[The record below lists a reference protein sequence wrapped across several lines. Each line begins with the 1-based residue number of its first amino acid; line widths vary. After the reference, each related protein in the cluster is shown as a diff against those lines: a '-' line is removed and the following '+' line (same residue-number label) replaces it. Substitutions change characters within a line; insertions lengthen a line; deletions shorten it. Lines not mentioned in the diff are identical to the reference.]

1 MKHKIL
7 IKLLAAFG
15 VVMLLFSVVL
25 GSVFLALF
33 REHTVKI
40 NRTAMEQQAASIA
53 DTLSSFQRGSMGG
66 YGAYLRFLDKL
77 TTADVWIVD
86 DNLGITT
93 CGPEKYTVHYNDLPE
108 NAEQIVAR
116 VLSGEQTY
124 GAEFSGLLGVNAL
137 TVGMPI
143 YSGETVVGAV
153 LLHAPA
159 SGVNDAVAQ
168 GMLTLVIGCAAAL
181 LFAGMMAFVLSYRFT
196 CPLSRMKTAALALAD
211 GNYEITTGVSSS
223 DEIGQLAQTLDVLAQ
238 RLRAV
243 EVERENLDR
252 SRDRFVADVSHEL
265 RTPVAVL
272 RGSIELLR
280 DGTVCQPD
288 EVLEYYRQM
297 LTESRH
303 LERLVNDLLELS
315 RLQDAGFQLR
325 MEEIN
330 LCDVVSDAVRAI
342 RPAVQ
347 AKQII
352 METTVPGIECSL
364 NGDYDRIRQLL
375 FILLDNAVKFSPEGG
390 SIQITLAKAE
400 GCALTVTDH
409 GVGISPADLPHIF
422 DRFYKSNSKENKNGT
437 GLGLA
442 IASEIA
448 KRHNAKIS
456 ARSGVDG
463 TTFQV
468 VFP

>member
-108 NAEQIVAR
+108 NAELIVAR
-116 VLSGEQTY
+116 VFSGEQTY

-342 RPAVQ
+342 RPAAQ
-347 AKQII
+347 AKQIV

>member
-1 MKHKIL
+1 MKNKIL

-15 VVMLLFSVVL
+15 VVMLLFSIVL
-25 GSVFLALF
+25 GSVFLVLF
-33 REHTVKI
+33 REHAVKI
-40 NRTAMEQQAASIA
+40 NRTAMEQQAVSIA
-53 DTLSSFQRGSMGG
+53 DTLSSYQRGSMGG

-77 TTADVWIVD
+77 ALADVWIVD
-86 DNLGITT
+86 EDLGITT
-93 CGPEKYTVHYNDLPE
+93 CGPEKSTVHYDDLPE
-108 NAEQIVAR
+108 NAGQIVSR
-116 VLSGEQTY
+116 VFSGEQTY

-137 TVGMPI
+137 TVGVPI
-143 YSGETVVGAV
+143 YSGDTVVGAV

-168 GMLTLVIGCAAAL
+168 GMLTLVVGCAAAL
-181 LFAGMMAFVLSYRFT
+181 LFAGMAAFFLSYRFT

-211 GNYEITTGVSSS
+211 GNYEAKTGVSST
-223 DEIGQLAQTLDVLAQ
+223 DEIGQLAETLDILAQ
-238 RLRAV
+238 RLRAA

-265 RTPVAVL
+265 RTPVAVM

-280 DGTVCQPD
+280 DGTVSRPD
-288 EVLEYYRQM
+288 EVLEYYNQM

-325 MEEIN
+325 KEEIN

-342 RPAVQ
+342 RPAMQ
-347 AKQII
+347 AKYIAI
-352 METTVPGIECSL
+352 DTTVPETECLLS
-364 NGDYDRIRQLL
+364 GDYGRIRQLL

-390 SIQITLAKAE
+390 AIQITLAKTE
-400 GCALTVTDH
+400 GCTLTVTDH
-409 GVGISPADLPHIF
+409 GIGIPQEDLPHIF
-422 DRFYKSNSKENKNGT
+422 DRFYKTNSKENKNGT

-442 IASEIA
+442 IASEIV
-448 KRHNAKIS
+448 KRHNARIS
-456 ARSGVDG
+456 AQNGEDG
-463 TTFQV
+463 TSFRV

>member
-1 MKHKIL
+1 MKNKIL

-15 VVMLLFSVVL
+15 VVMLLFSVVS
-25 GSVFLALF
+25 GSVFLVLF
-33 REHTVKI
+33 REHAVKI
-40 NRTAMEQQAASIA
+40 NRMTMEQQAVSIA

-77 TTADVWIVD
+77 TLADVWIVD
-86 DNLGITT
+86 EDLDITT
-93 CGPEKYTVHYNDLPE
+93 CGPEKYTVHYDDLPE
-108 NAEQIVAR
+108 NAGQIVAR
-116 VLSGEQTY
+116 VFSGEQTY

-137 TVGMPI
+137 TVGVPI
-143 YSGETVVGAV
+143 YNGDTVAGAV

-181 LFAGMMAFVLSYRFT
+181 LFAGMAAFFLSYRFT
-196 CPLSRMKTAALALAD
+196 CPLSRMKTTALALAD
-211 GNYEITTGVSSS
+211 GNYEAKTGVSST
-223 DEIGQLAQTLDVLAQ
+223 DEIGQLAETLDILAQ

-252 SRDRFVADVSHEL
+252 SRDRFVTDVSHEL

-280 DGTVCQPD
+280 DGAVNRPD
-288 EVLEYYRQM
+288 EVLEYYNQM
-297 LTESRH
+297 LNESRH

-315 RLQDAGFQLR
+315 RLQDAGFQLCK
-325 MEEIN
+325 EEIN
-330 LCDVVSDAVRAI
+330 LCNVVSDAVRAI
-342 RPAVQ
+342 RPAAQ
-347 AKQII
+347 AKHIVI
-352 METTVPGIECSL
+352 EATVPKMECLLS
-364 NGDYDRIRQLL
+364 GDYGRIRQLL

-390 SIQITLAKAE
+390 AIQINLAKTE
-400 GCALTVTDH
+400 GCTLSVTDH
-409 GVGISPADLPHIF
+409 GVGIPQEDLPHIF
-422 DRFYKSNSKENKNGT
+422 DRFYKTNSKENKNGT

-442 IASEIA
+442 IASEIV
-448 KRHNAKIS
+448 KRHNARIS
-456 ARSGVDG
+456 AQNGEDG
-463 TTFQV
+463 TSFQV